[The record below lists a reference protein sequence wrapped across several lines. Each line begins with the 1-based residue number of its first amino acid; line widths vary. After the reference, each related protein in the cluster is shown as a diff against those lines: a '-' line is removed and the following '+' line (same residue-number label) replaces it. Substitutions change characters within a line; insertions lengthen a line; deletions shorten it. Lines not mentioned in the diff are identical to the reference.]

1 MVNFKDN
8 PSQKN
13 LPENFALESAQTP
26 VTSFRGLI
34 IALLAAVAGF
44 GVYHIL
50 PYEDMVN
57 RGLSI
62 LLFIAVLW
70 FTEAVHI
77 TVTALMVPLL
87 AVAFGIPEMDMKKAL
102 TSFADPVIYVF
113 FGGFALA
120 AALHIQRLDRK
131 IAMWVISLSRGNMMA
146 AVMLIFGVTTFLS
159 MWISNTATAA
169 MMLPLAMGLM
179 THMDKE
185 KDRNTFVFVLL
196 GIAYCANI
204 GGLGTYVGS
213 PPNAI
218 AAKAL
223 DLDFAGW
230 MKYGLPMML
239 ALLPMMLV
247 SLFVVLKPNFKER
260 VNLQHKEDIPW
271 NLHRVI
277 TVVIFVLTAAA
288 WIFGK
293 QISAATGVKSIDSV
307 IALTAAVAVVLFGT
321 VSWREIARNTDW
333 GVLMLFGGG
342 IALST
347 LMQKSGASAAL
358 GQEVANTFGA
368 ASPLIV
374 ILVVAAFI
382 IFLTEF
388 TSNTASAALLV
399 PVFATIAA
407 QMGMPEQVL
416 VLIIGIGAS
425 CAFMLPVATPP
436 NAIVFGTGLIK
447 QREMMKVGLI
457 LNLLSILAVSA
468 FAYFFLM

>member
-34 IALLAAVAGF
+34 IALLAAVASF